1 MKIGVYQARG
11 VAGDAAAAVCR
22 IRIVVRKAAAQ
33 GADLVIFPELFVSGY
48 NAGPAVRSLA
58 EPAAGP
64 TAEAVAAMAAGNRL
78 AVLYGYPEREGRRI
92 YNSAQLI
99 DGSGRS
105 IANYRKTHLY
115 GRWERRVF
123 TPGEALV
130 TARVAGIT
138 IGILICYD
146 VEFPEAVRALALAGA
161 ELVAVPTALL
171 RPFDGVART
180 LVPARAMENQLYV
193 AYAGLCG
200 EEGNVGYCGL
210 SCIVG
215 PDGGEIARAGRR
227 PGLFC
232 AAIDPAAIAGRP
244 PPRAVLRR
252 DRPGRHRRFAPA
264 QPIPEGPPS
273 RALCG
278 PGDAPARLKPRRTL
292 A

>member
-1 MKIGVYQARG
+1 MR
-11 VAGDAAAAVCR
+11 R
-22 IRIVVRKAAAQ
+22 IVRKAAAQ
-33 GADLVIFPELFVSGY
+33 GVGLVIFPELFLSGY
-48 NAGPAVRSLA
+48 NAGAAIADLA
-58 EPAAGP
+58 EPADGP
-64 TAEAVAAMAAGNRL
+64 SAKAIGALAACNGA

-130 TARVAGIT
+130 TARVAGLR

-161 ELVAVPTALL
+161 ELVAVPTALVQ
-171 RPFDGVART
+171 PFDVVART

-200 EEGNVGYCGL
+200 SEGELGYCGL

-215 PDGGEIARAGRR
+215 PDGRDLARAGRR

-232 AAIDPAAIAGRP
+232 AAIDSAAIAASRRLNP
-244 PPRAVLRR
+244 YLR
-252 DRPGRHRRFAPA
+252 DRRPGLYAGPATRRP
-264 QPIPEGPPS
+264 
-273 RALCG
+273 
-278 PGDAPARLKPRRTL
+278 D
-292 A
+292 